1 MDVLEIIVWCVVGL
15 VAITVGLMLFV
26 VALYI
31 ALSPI
36 GLLVGLIKPSLMLGK
51 DEPQTRSRVMKSYG
65 FTSILLAIIVG
76 VLLSM
81 EPSPSYATQ
90 PSSHTTTHHTTT
102 SSSHRSKPKV
112 KIASSSVKTDP
123 WLDVRSNRSVK
134 LDDVDVAYNIYPGN
148 QFLDPIESQGGKLII
163 VKLSVKNTGNDTG
176 GIAWLN
182 AKLIDK
188 QGRKYD
194 ELNGWSEAA
203 TLTSWLELNNM
214 VSPKSAQL
222 FPGQVV
228 KTAKVFRISSD
239 SDYRDYQI
247 AFGRKK
253 IDLD

>member
-1 MDVLEIIVWCVVGL
+1 MDVLEIIVWCVIGL

-26 VALYI
+26 VALYV

-36 GLLVGLIKPSLMLGK
+36 GLLLGLIKPSLMLD
-51 DEPQTRSRVMKSYG
+51 DEKPQTRCRVIRTYG
-65 FTSILLAIIVG
+65 FTSILLAITVG
-76 VLLSM
+76 VILSI
-81 EPSPSYATQ
+81 EPSPTYATQ
-90 PSSHTTTHHTTT
+90 PSSHSTTHHTTT
-102 SSSHRSKPKV
+102 SSHTSKSKV
-112 KIASSSVKTDP
+112 KIASSSVKKDP

-134 LDDVDVAYNIYPGN
+134 LDNAEVVYNIYPGN
-148 QFLDPIESQGGKLII
+148 QFLDPIESQGGKLIV

-188 QGRKYD
+188 QGRRYD

-214 VSPKSAQL
+214 VSPKSVQL

-228 KTAKVFRISSD
+228 KTAKVFRVSSD

-253 IDLD
+253 IDLY